1 MSHTQ
6 GIGGMPMA
14 RRYGIRFDGR
24 LPEHGREA
32 FCDMDIVELPPA
44 TLLYG
49 VVIDESHL
57 HGIIAQLR
65 ALGITVDSVHPV
77 DP

>member
-1 MSHTQ
+1 
-6 GIGGMPMA
+6 MA
-14 RRYGIRFDGR
+14 KTYGIRFDGR

-32 FCDMDIVELPPA
+32 FCDMNIVELPPE

-65 ALGITVDSVHPV
+65 ALGITVSSVQPV